1 MKRLHIDC
9 SMGCAGDML
18 AAALLEIHPDPD
30 GVLARLNAAGL
41 PGVEFRRERAVRGG
55 IAGTRLV
62 VAVGGRVEGEVRKT
76 HTETRRDRDTEE
88 REGEHGERG
97 VEEILAMV
105 DSLALPAGVRAAA
118 GDVYRLLAEAE
129 SRVHGRPVGEVHFHE
144 LGALDAVADIAAVC
158 LLMAELAP
166 DEASATP
173 VNVGGGTVQCAHGV
187 LPVPAP
193 ATACLLEGI
202 PAFGDP
208 VLARELC
215 TPTGAALLRRFVGR
229 WGAMPPMV
237 ASAVGHG
244 AGSGDFPE
252 RANLVRCTLGEVPEE
267 DGGEAG
273 EEVVELVCN
282 LDDMTGEELAFAMGR
297 LFDAGALDVAAVPA
311 TMKKGRPGHVLTVL
325 CAPRERDGVLA
336 ALFRHTTTLG
346 VRARI
351 CRRWTLERRDEP
363 VVLPDGSTVRC
374 KISCGFGV
382 RRAKYEHDDLA
393 GLALERGVSLRE
405 LSAGLP
411 PP

>member
-9 SMGCAGDML
+9 SMGVAGDML
-18 AAALLEIHPDPD
+18 AAALLEIHPDSD

-41 PGVEFRRERAVRGG
+41 PGVEFRREAAERGG

-62 VAVGGRVEGEVRKT
+62 VTVGGRVEGEGGHGHGGGRK
-76 HTETRRDRDTEE
+76 
-88 REGEHGERG
+88 REGS
-97 VEEILAMV
+97 LALV
-105 DSLALPAGVRAAA
+105 DSLALPVEVRAAV
-118 GDVYRLLAEAE
+118 GEVYRSLAEAE
-129 SRVHGRPVGEVHFHE
+129 SCVHGRPVGEVHFHE

-158 LLMAELAP
+158 LLMDELAP
-166 DEASATP
+166 GGVSATP
-173 VNVGGGTVQCAHGV
+173 VNVGGGTVESAHGL

-208 VLARELC
+208 VLAHELC

-229 WGAMPPMV
+229 WGAMPPMA

-244 AGSGDFPE
+244 AGRGDFPG
-252 RANLVRCTLGEVPEE
+252 RSNLVRCTLGEVPEE
-267 DGGEAG
+267 EGGAGG

-282 LDDMTGEELAFAMGR
+282 LDDVTGEELAFAAAR
-297 LFDAGALDVAAVPA
+297 LFEAGALDVAAVPA

-325 CAPRERDGVLA
+325 CTPPRRDGVLA

-346 VRARI
+346 VRARV

-363 VVLPDGSTVRC
+363 VALPDGTTLRRKVSE
-374 KISCGFGV
+374 GFGV

-393 GLALERGVSLRE
+393 ALALQRGVSLRE
-405 LSAGLP
+405 LLAELP